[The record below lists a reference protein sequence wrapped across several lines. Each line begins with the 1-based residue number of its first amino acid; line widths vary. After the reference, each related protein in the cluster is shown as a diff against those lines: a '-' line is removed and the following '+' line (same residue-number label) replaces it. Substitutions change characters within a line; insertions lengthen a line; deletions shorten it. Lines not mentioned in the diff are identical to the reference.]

1 MATPSLSAPGQGVGF
16 AGYCV
21 LSYQDPTGLN
31 NVAVSFLPTLV
42 RMTQPQYA
50 SLQKVNMAINGT
62 VHIFQFATQEPLTWP
77 LDFQDLPYNEQFTPG
92 GGGPVGGIGRP
103 TNGYLDLLSFV
114 RTTLNYS
121 EKTLTIQT
129 PDGQIETVRY
139 LRGIE
144 QFQEAAG
151 QTQRAQF
158 WTGQLVFTRVIT

>member
-21 LSYQDPTGLN
+21 LSYQDPQGLL

-42 RMTQPQYA
+42 QMVNPQYA
-50 SLQKVNMAINGT
+50 PLQKLNIALNGA
-62 VHIFQFATQEPLTWP
+62 VHIFEYGPQELLTWP
-77 LDFQDLPYNEQFTPG
+77 LTFTDVPYDQG
-92 GGGPVGGIGRP
+92 AAQHIGHP
-103 TNGYLDLLSFV
+103 TQTYRDLLSFV

-121 EKTLTIQT
+121 EKVCTVQT

-139 LRGIE
+139 LRGLE

-151 QTQRAQF
+151 HTTRAQF
-158 WTGQLVFTRVIT
+158 WTGQLVFTRVIL